1 MLSYTVPIVLPYR
14 VPIVLPYTVP
24 IVLPCTVPIVLPYT
38 VPIVLPY
45 AVSKPRGRPVYNPK
59 TLGPSHAFRIPEAQN
74 HERSQCFE
82 LPCPKTLGPLMVF
95 ASQRLKT
102 MRGPNVLRVQELKTM
117 QGPNKTNKT
126 NVFRVSGVRAWR
138 PTKTLVL
145 LGPSMVLSS

>member
-1 MLSYTVPIVLPYR
+1 MLSYTVPIVLPYT

-59 TLGPSHAFRIPEAQN
+59 TLGP
-74 HERSQCFE
+74 
-82 LPCPKTLGPLMVF
+82 LMLF

-102 MRGPNVLRVQELKTM
+102 MRGPNVLSFHAPKH
-117 QGPNKTNKT
+117 GD
-126 NVFRVSGVRAWR
+126 
-138 PTKTLVL
+138 
-145 LGPSMVLSS
+145 LSWFSHPRGSKP

>member
-1 MLSYTVPIVLPYR
+1 MLSYTVPIVLPYT

-59 TLGPSHAFRIPEAQN
+59 TLGP
-74 HERSQCFE
+74 
-82 LPCPKTLGPLMVF
+82 LMLF

-117 QGPNKTNKT
+117 
-126 NVFRVSGVRAWR
+126 
-138 PTKTLVL
+138 
-145 LGPSMVLSS
+145 